1 MMEQKATGREEK
13 DREQTGREE
22 TSREQMS
29 REETG
34 RGEMNQEETD
44 LEQTGLE
51 ETGPGQ
57 TAGAEPEAATA
68 AEKRTATGRCFPLRL
83 ASRTA
88 LALWPLPEAVPL
100 ADEMRAR
107 HADWVEKCL

>member
-1 MMEQKATGREEK
+1 MMEQKATGREEMSL
-13 DREQTGREE
+13 EQTVREE
-22 TSREQMS
+22 TNLEQMS
-29 REETG
+29 REEAV
-34 RGEMNQEETD
+34 RGEMN
-44 LEQTGLE
+44 LEQ
-51 ETGPGQ
+51 TGPGQ
-57 TAGAEPEAATA
+57 TAGAGAATA

-107 HADWVEKCL
+107 HADWVGTSCS

>member
-57 TAGAEPEAATA
+57 TAGAEPEAAMA

>member
-1 MMEQKATGREEK
+1 MMEQKATGREEMSL
-13 DREQTGREE
+13 EQTVREE
-22 TSREQMS
+22 TNLEQMS
-29 REETG
+29 REEAV
-34 RGEMNQEETD
+34 RGEMNLEETD
-44 LEQTGLE
+44 LEQTG
-51 ETGPGQ
+51 PGQ
-57 TAGAEPEAATA
+57 TAGAGAATA

-107 HADWVEKCL
+107 HADWVGTSCS